1 MHISTIGELIE
12 NIEGELRSKIEERN
26 IKKSKEILETAR
38 YTSVFGKPN
47 IEGANKL
54 KEVFGK

>member
-1 MHISTIGELIE
+1 
-12 NIEGELRSKIEERN
+12 
-26 IKKSKEILETAR
+26 LETAR

-54 KEVFGK
+54 KEVFVK